1 MNTKNAENQESK
13 GTGAEV
19 KDVQVSNVRVTNDDK
34 VYFTLVVNDVFI
46 NNCRVATG
54 SKGDFVSFP
63 SYKGKNGNYYN
74 YAYVSL
80 DDKTTSKIM
89 EIIQAAIDA

>member
-1 MNTKNAENQESK
+1 M
-13 GTGAEV
+13 
-19 KDVQVSNVRVTNDDK
+19 QVSNVRVTSDDK
-34 VYFTLVVNDVFI
+34 VYFTLIVNGVFI

-80 DDKTTSKIM
+80 DDATTAKIM

>member
-1 MNTKNAENQESK
+1 MNTKNAKKQEAK
-13 GTGAEV
+13 GTGTEV

-34 VYFTLVVNDVFI
+34 VYFTLVVNGVFI

-80 DDKTTSKIM
+80 DDATTAKIM
-89 EIIQAAIDA
+89 EIIQAVIDA

>member
-1 MNTKNAENQESK
+1 MNTKNAKKQEVK

-19 KDVQVSNVRVTNDDK
+19 KDVQIDNVRVTSEDK
-34 VYFTLVVNDVFI
+34 VYFTLIVNGVFI

-63 SYKGKNGNYYN
+63 ARKGKNGNYYN

-80 DDKTTSKIM
+80 DDTTTAKIM
-89 EIIQAAIDA
+89 EMIQKAIDA

>member
-1 MNTKNAENQESK
+1 MNTKNAKKQEAK

-19 KDVQVSNVRVTNDDK
+19 KDVQISKVRVTSDDK
-34 VYFTLVVNDVFI
+34 VYFTLIVNGVFI

-80 DDKTTSKIM
+80 DDKVTTEIM
-89 EIIQAAIDA
+89 EMIQAAIDA